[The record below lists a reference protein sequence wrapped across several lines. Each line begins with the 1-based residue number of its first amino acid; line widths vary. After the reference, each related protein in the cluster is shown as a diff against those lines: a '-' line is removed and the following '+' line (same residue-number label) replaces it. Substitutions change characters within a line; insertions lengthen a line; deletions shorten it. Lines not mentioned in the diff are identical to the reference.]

1 VTSAAAVRVT
11 RGRDPDAVDRI
22 LRALPGW
29 FSVEEAIVEYVAD
42 ASRLDS
48 YLATVDEETIGVALV
63 DRRFERLAELALLAV
78 DPAWHRRGVGSDLLQ
93 RIESDVAADGVSV
106 LQVHTVGPT
115 SHDEGYRQTRAFYTA
130 RGFAPLSRRVASW
143 SGPVLLLVKPLG

>member
-1 VTSAAAVRVT
+1 MPAADVRVT

-42 ASRLDS
+42 ASRLDG
-48 YLATVDEETIGVALV
+48 YLATVDGETVGVALV
-63 DRRFERLAELALLAV
+63 DRRFQRLAELALLAV
-78 DPAWHRRGVGSDLLQ
+78 DPAWHRRGVGTELLSQ
-93 RIESDVAADGVSV
+93 VEADVTADGVSL
-106 LQVHTVGPT
+106 LQVHTLGPT
-115 SHDEGYRQTRAFYTA
+115 SQDEGYLQTRAFYTA